1 MRTFLLAIGF
11 AAPLFL
17 SAQSGKCAF
26 RLPVASKTIN
36 LTLDSVL
43 RFEPVAPTTTAVA
56 GENLLPNNGI
66 LTGHIV
72 AMNPPDAKGR
82 RILWFVLDQPVGNL
96 RVDDSPRPLQVDRNG
111 YAAAPDKT
119 WNALIWV
126 EAAGTCEV
134 EAAR

>member
-26 RLPVASKTIN
+26 RLPAASKTID

-43 RFEPVAPTTTAVA
+43 RFEPVAPTTAVA
-56 GENLLPNNGI
+56 EENRSVHNGT
-66 LTGHIV
+66 LTAHVV